1 MHIVV
6 DNISHLLYNYTMIQH
21 TRVGKKVK
29 RKKPEKVSFSA
40 MELEWRKYN
49 KDMRKSHCHNLQ
61 FATLKDYI
69 EYRSSKSKKF
79 TKEFKEYVPEKTFE
93 RKQQK
98 YASIPPTATDIS
110 FSKPE
115 RPEYTGDYIVGIATM
130 HKSNLVP
137 VGRDDNPKDYST
149 MRRN

>member
-1 MHIVV
+1 MCNMTMHIVKGV
-6 DNISHLLYNYTMIQH
+6 YT
-21 TRVGKKVK
+21 TS
-29 RKKPEKVSFSA
+29 KKPKKKKKAEKVSFSA

-115 RPEYTGDYIVGIATM
+115 RKEYTGDYIVGIATM
-130 HKSNLVP
+130 HKSNSVP

>member
-1 MHIVV
+1 MCNMTMHIVKGV
-6 DNISHLLYNYTMIQH
+6 YT
-21 TRVGKKVK
+21 TS
-29 RKKPEKVSFSA
+29 KKPKKKKKAEKVSFSA

-79 TKEFKEYVPEKTFE
+79 TKEFKEYVPEKTYE
-93 RKQQK
+93 RKQHK

-130 HKSNLVP
+130 HKSNSVP

>member
-1 MHIVV
+1 MHIVKGV
-6 DNISHLLYNYTMIQH
+6 YT
-21 TRVGKKVK
+21 TSKKPKKK
-29 RKKPEKVSFSA
+29 RKAEKVSFSA

-79 TKEFKEYVPEKTFE
+79 AKEFKEYVPEKTFE

>member
-1 MHIVV
+1 MHIVKGV
-6 DNISHLLYNYTMIQH
+6 YT
-21 TRVGKKVK
+21 TS
-29 RKKPEKVSFSA
+29 KKPKKKKKAEKVSFSA

-61 FATLKDYI
+61 FKTLDDYI
-69 EYRSSKSKKF
+69 QYRSSKPKKY
-79 TKEFKEYVPEKTFE
+79 TKEFQEYVPEKTFE

>member
-1 MHIVV
+1 MTMHIIKGV
-6 DNISHLLYNYTMIQH
+6 YT
-21 TRVGKKVK
+21 TS
-29 RKKPEKVSFSA
+29 KKPKKKKKAEKVSFSA

-49 KDMRKSHCHNLQ
+49 KEMRKTHCHNLQ

-137 VGRDDNPKDYST
+137 VGRDDNPKDYAT

>member
-1 MHIVV
+1 MYNMTMHIVKGV
-6 DNISHLLYNYTMIQH
+6 YT
-21 TRVGKKVK
+21 TS
-29 RKKPEKVSFSA
+29 KKPKKKKKAEKVSFSA

-79 TKEFKEYVPEKTFE
+79 TKEFKEYVPKKTYE
-93 RKQQK
+93 RKQHK

-130 HKSNLVP
+130 HKSNSVP

>member
-1 MHIVV
+1 MTMHIVKGV
-6 DNISHLLYNYTMIQH
+6 YT
-21 TRVGKKVK
+21 TSKKPKKK
-29 RKKPEKVSFSA
+29 RKAEKVSFSA

-130 HKSNLVP
+130 HKANSVP

>member
-1 MHIVV
+1 MTMHIVKGV
-6 DNISHLLYNYTMIQH
+6 YT
-21 TRVGKKVK
+21 TSKKPKKK
-29 RKKPEKVSFSA
+29 RKAEKVSFSA

-130 HKSNLVP
+130 HKSNPVP

>member
-1 MHIVV
+1 MCNMTMHIVKGV
-6 DNISHLLYNYTMIQH
+6 YT
-21 TRVGKKVK
+21 TSKKPKKK
-29 RKKPEKVSFSA
+29 RKAEKVSFSA

-69 EYRSSKSKKF
+69 EYRSSKSNKF

>member
-1 MHIVV
+1 MTMHIIKGV
-6 DNISHLLYNYTMIQH
+6 YT
-21 TRVGKKVK
+21 TS
-29 RKKPEKVSFSA
+29 KKPKKKKKAEKVSFSA

-49 KDMRKSHCHNLQ
+49 KEMRKTHCHNLQ

>member
-1 MHIVV
+1 MTMHIVKGV
-6 DNISHLLYNYTMIQH
+6 YT
-21 TRVGKKVK
+21 TSKKPKKK
-29 RKKPEKVSFSA
+29 RKAEKVSFSA

-69 EYRSSKSKKF
+69 EYRSSKSNKF

>member
-1 MHIVV
+1 MHIVKGV
-6 DNISHLLYNYTMIQH
+6 YT
-21 TRVGKKVK
+21 TSKKPKKK
-29 RKKPEKVSFSA
+29 RKAEKVSFSA

-69 EYRSSKSKKF
+69 EYRSSKSNKF